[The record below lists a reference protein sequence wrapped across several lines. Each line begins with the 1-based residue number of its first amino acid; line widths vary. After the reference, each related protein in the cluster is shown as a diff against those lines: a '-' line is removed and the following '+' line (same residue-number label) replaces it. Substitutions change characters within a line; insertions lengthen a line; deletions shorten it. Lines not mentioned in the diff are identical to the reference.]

1 MKNRKDR
8 PISFGVTLTSSRR
21 KNIDHSKAI
30 ETDCRDNA
38 SPVEPEVLPH
48 EIDCPRRKL
57 PLPGKPPFTPDMLN
71 CESVRLPSLPQPR
84 KMSKEEERI
93 HKELERLRSRTAP
106 QPSSG
111 KPSSMAVPVAWDFLK
126 VVFVGVFVA
135 FKYIFIAVAFI
146 ITIGCFI
153 CAGRQTSGLK

>member
-1 MKNRKDR
+1 MKNRKDS
-8 PISFGVTLTSSRR
+8 PILFGITLTSVKR

-30 ETDCRDNA
+30 ETDCRGNA
-38 SPVEPEVLPH
+38 ALVEPETMPH
-48 EIDCPRRKL
+48 EIDCPRREL
-57 PLPGKPPFTPDMLN
+57 PLPGKPPFTPDMFN
-71 CESVRLPSLPQPR
+71 CESLRLPSLPPPR

-93 HKELERLRSRTAP
+93 HKELESLRSRTAP
-106 QPSSG
+106 NPTSG
-111 KPSSMAVPVAWDFLK
+111 KSSSMAVPVAWEFFK

-146 ITIGCFI
+146 VTIGCFI